1 MLALNGGRKHQLQ
14 SSTGQKEFGAYFNLI
29 SIWKYLSAYLFNF
42 DEYCNF
48 CLIYEIEKT
57 IKKLLKS
64 FGISKI
70 EEIIILTMFGVS

>member
-1 MLALNGGRKHQLQ
+1 M
-14 SSTGQKEFGAYFNLI
+14 
-29 SIWKYLSAYLFNF
+29 SIVT
-42 DEYCNF
+42 F